1 MKRTIIIAVASAV
14 IGALIAVAVLQRS
27 EKKDAAEG
35 GGATPEQ
42 QQRVVVENGEPT
54 ITLDEETQK
63 KIGIVTTRLTTANT
77 TEELQAFGNVID
89 VKELADF
96 ANQYAASRAQ
106 QEQALAKAAYDE
118 RELQRLRT
126 LNADNKNVSDRA
138 VQEVAATV
146 AADHGQ
152 AAAANAAMQG
162 TTAAVVQRF
171 GTTIANALANRTALY
186 QNLVGMREVLVELA
200 MPGGI
205 AAPQSVRI
213 NVGPPPAAASGAGN
227 TATSGST
234 VVAAT
239 LLSTAPRVDP
249 KLQGRTFFYLA
260 PGARLSAGMN
270 VAALIPTSRG
280 ISRVVV
286 PPDAVVSWEGRSWVY
301 VRRAPTK
308 FARIDAGAVKAGD
321 EVVTTGAQ
329 QLLSEEMRSQLH
341 EA

>member
-1 MKRTIIIAVASAV
+1 MKRIIIIAIASAIV
-14 IGALIAVAVLQRS
+14 GALIAVVFL
-27 EKKDAAEG
+27 KKGSAAESAA
-35 GGATPEQ
+35 ATPPAEQ
-42 QQRVVVENGEPT
+42 PRVVVENGEPT
-54 ITLDEETQK
+54 INLDEDTQK
-63 KIGIVTTRLTTANT
+63 KIGIATTRLTTANT
-77 TEELQAFGNVID
+77 TEELEAFGNVVD

-96 ANQYAASRAQ
+96 ANQYAAARSQ
-106 QEQALAKAAYDE
+106 QQQALAKAAFDE

-138 VQEVAATV
+138 VQEAAAMV
-146 AADHGQ
+146 AADNGQ

-162 TTAAVVQRF
+162 TTAAVAQRF
-171 GTTIANALANRTALY
+171 GPTIANALANRTALY
-186 QNLVGMREVLVELA
+186 QNLVSMHEVLVELA
-200 MPGGI
+200 MPNGV
-205 AAPQSVRI
+205 AAPQTVRI
-213 NVGPPPAAASGAGN
+213 NAGPPAS
-227 TATSGST
+227 TTSGNAATGGGASS
-234 VVAAT
+234 VVVAT

-260 PGARLSAGMN
+260 SGARLSAGMN

-301 VRRAPTK
+301 VRRAPAK
-308 FARIDAGAVKAGD
+308 FARIDVGAAKAGD